1 LEELMA
7 NQNRPWLIAAWPGMG
22 NVAIIAAGFLVQ
34 KLGMEPA
41 GELPPSGHF
50 DVQEVEVREGIITRP
65 RVPRSVFYRWR
76 NPAGRD
82 LIVFLGE
89 AQPSTGSYAFA
100 HEMLERASKFGIER
114 IITFASMAS
123 QLHPSK
129 DPRVFAVA
137 TDKAVLSEIDG
148 LKVEALEEGQI
159 SGLNGLLLGAG
170 AERELAGICLLG
182 EIPFFA
188 AGVPN
193 PKAARAVLTIFAKL
207 AKVDVELGELDEH
220 VETVDRAL
228 IDLLEQ
234 MREQQGEEGGIP
246 ADIPLP
252 EEPGDDDEDEE
263 PEEQTPPPPQKK
275 KEPAIDP
282 AARQRIRQLFDEAK
296 RDRQKAFQLKEE
308 LDRLGVFSQYEDQFL
323 NLFRRG
329 E

>member
-1 LEELMA
+1 MP
-7 NQNRPWLIAAWPGMG
+7 NQDRPWLVAAWPGMG

-41 GELPPSGHF
+41 GEMPLSSHF
-50 DVQEVEVREGIITRP
+50 DVQEVEVREGVITRP
-65 RVPRSVFYRWR
+65 RLPRSVFYRWK
-76 NPAGRD
+76 NPGGRD
-82 LIVFLGE
+82 LVVFLGE
-89 AQPSTGSYAFA
+89 AQPATGSYAFA
-100 HEMLERASKFGIER
+100 HEMLEHASRFGIER
-114 IITFASMAS
+114 IVTFASMAS

-137 TDKAVLSEIDG
+137 TDKSVLGELGS
-148 LKVEALEEGQI
+148 LKVEALEQGQI

-193 PKAARAVLTIFAKL
+193 PKAARAVLNIFAQAANL
-207 AKVDVELGELDEH
+207 RLDLSDLDEH
-220 VETVDRAL
+220 VETVDQAL
-228 IDLLEQ
+228 IELLQQ
-234 MREQQGEEGGIP
+234 MRDQQGEEGGIP
-246 ADIPLP
+246 SDIPLP
-252 EEPGDDDEDEE
+252 EEPGEGEE
-263 PEEQTPPPPQKK
+263 EEEEESHEQEAKAPP
-275 KEPAIDP
+275 KEKQLD
-282 AARQRIRQLFDEAK
+282 AAAKQRIRQMFEEAK

-323 NLFRRG
+323 NLFRRA

>member
-1 LEELMA
+1 MA
-7 NQNRPWLIAAWPGMG
+7 NQKRPWLIAAWPGMG

-41 GELPPSGHF
+41 GELPQSGHF
-50 DVQEVEVREGIITRP
+50 DVQEVEVRDGIITRP
-65 RVPRSVFYRWR
+65 RIPRSVFYRWK
-76 NPAGRD
+76 NPSSGGRD

-89 AQPSTGSYAFA
+89 AQPSSGSYAFA
-100 HEMLERASKFGIER
+100 HEMLERASKFGVER
-114 IITFASMAS
+114 VITFASMAS

-137 TDKAVLSEIDG
+137 TDKSVLGEVDG
-148 LKVEALEEGQI
+148 MDVEALEQGQI

-170 AERELAGICLLG
+170 AERELAGVCLLG

-193 PKAARAVLTIFAKL
+193 PKAARAVLGIFVKL
-207 AKVDVELGELDEH
+207 AKLNVDLSDLNEH
-220 VETVDRAL
+220 IETVDRAL

-252 EEPGDDDEDEE
+252 EEPSDEDEE
-263 PEEQTPPPPQKK
+263 EEEETAPEPAPPPA
-275 KEPAIDP
+275 KERPLDAG
-282 AARQRIRQLFDEAK
+282 AKQRIRQMFDEAK

-308 LDRLGVFSQYEDQFL
+308 LDRLGVFPQYEDQFL

>member
-1 LEELMA
+1 MA

-65 RVPRSVFYRWR
+65 RMPRSVFYKWKKPGGAG
-76 NPAGRD
+76 NGRD

-89 AQPSTGSYAFA
+89 AQPSSGSYAFA
-100 HEMLERASKFGIER
+100 HELLEHASKFGVER
-114 IITFASMAS
+114 IVTFASMAS

-137 TDKAVLSEIDG
+137 TDKSVLGELDG
-148 LKVEALEEGQI
+148 MDVEELEQGQI

-170 AERELAGICLLG
+170 AERELGGICLLG

-193 PKAARAVLTIFAKL
+193 PKAARAVLEIFSQLAKL
-207 AKVDVELGELDEH
+207 KLDLSELDEH

-228 IDLLEQ
+228 IELLEQ

-252 EEPGDDDEDEE
+252 EEPGEDEE
-263 PEEQTPPPPQKK
+263 EEEEE
-275 KEPAIDP
+275 KEPPSAAKPKEKQIDP
-282 AARQRIRQLFDEAK
+282 ASRQRIRQLFHEAK
-296 RDRQKAFQLKEE
+296 RDRTKAFQLKEE
-308 LDRLGVFSQYEDQFL
+308 LDRLGVFAEYEDQFL

>member
-1 LEELMA
+1 MP

-50 DVQEVEVREGIITRP
+50 DVQEVEVREGVIARP
-65 RVPRSVFYRWR
+65 RMPRSMFYRWK
-76 NPAGRD
+76 NPRGRD
-82 LIVFLGE
+82 LVVFLGE
-89 AQPSTGSYAFA
+89 SQPATGSYAFA
-100 HEMLERASKFGIER
+100 HELLEQAAKFGIER

-137 TDKAVLSEIDG
+137 TDRSVLGELDG
-148 LKVEALEEGQI
+148 LAVEALAQGQI

-170 AERELAGICLLG
+170 AERELAGVCLLG

-193 PKAARAVLTIFAKL
+193 PKAARAVLNIFTQIAKI
-207 AKVDVELGELDEH
+207 ELDVAELSEH

-228 IDLLEQ
+228 IELLEQ

-252 EEPGDDDEDEE
+252 EEPGDDDDDDDEE
-263 PEEQTPPPPQKK
+263 ESPAPAKPEKK
-275 KEPAIDP
+275 QQQLDP
-282 AARQRIRQLFDEAK
+282 AARQRIRQMFDEAR
-296 RDRQKAFQLKEE
+296 RDRTKAFKLKEE
-308 LDRLGVFSQYEDQFL
+308 LDRLGVFAEYEDQFL

>member
-1 LEELMA
+1 MP
-7 NQNRPWLIAAWPGMG
+7 NQKRPWLIAAWPGMG

-41 GELPPSGHF
+41 GELPQSGHF
-50 DVQEVEVREGIITRP
+50 DVQEVEVREGVIARP
-65 RVPRSVFYRWR
+65 RVPRSVFYRWK
-76 NPAGRD
+76 NPGAGRD

-89 AQPSTGSYAFA
+89 AQPSTGSYTFA
-100 HEMLERASKFGIER
+100 HELLEHAAKFGIER
-114 IITFASMAS
+114 IVTFASMAS

-137 TDKAVLSEIDG
+137 TDRSVLRELDEFD
-148 LKVEALEEGQI
+148 VEALEQGQI

-170 AERELAGICLLG
+170 AERELAGVCLLG

-193 PKAARAVLTIFAKL
+193 PKAARAVLNIFIRHARL
-207 AKVDVELGELDEH
+207 ELDLSELEEH

-228 IDLLEQ
+228 IELLEQ
-234 MREQQGEEGGIP
+234 MRQQQGEEGGIP

-252 EEPGDDDEDEE
+252 EEPDDDDEDDDDEE
-263 PEEQTPPPPQKK
+263 EEEKKTQPQKDRRL
-275 KEPAIDP
+275 DP
-282 AARQRIRQLFDEAK
+282 AARQRIKHLFEEAR
-296 RDRQKAFQLKEE
+296 RDRKKAFQLKEE
-308 LDRLGVFSQYEDQFL
+308 LDRLGVFQQFEDQFL

>member
-1 LEELMA
+1 MA
-7 NQNRPWLIAAWPGMG
+7 KQNRPWLIAAWPGMG

-50 DVQEVEVREGIITRP
+50 DVQEIEVREGVIARP
-65 RVPRSVFYRWR
+65 RMPRSVFYRWK
-76 NPAGRD
+76 NPGTGNGRD

-89 AQPSTGSYAFA
+89 AQPSSGSYRFA
-100 HEMLERASKFGIER
+100 HELLEYAAKFDVER
-114 IITFASMAS
+114 ILTFASMAS

-137 TDKAVLSEIDG
+137 TDKSVLSELGG
-148 LKVEALEEGQI
+148 LEVEDLEQGQI

-170 AERELAGICLLG
+170 AERELTGICLLG

-193 PKAARAVLTIFAKL
+193 PKAARAVLTIFAQHAKL
-207 AKVDVELGELDEH
+207 ELDLAELDEH

-234 MREQQGEEGGIP
+234 MREQQGQEGGIP

-252 EEPGDDDEDEE
+252 EEPDEDDEDEDE
-263 PEEQTPPPPQKK
+263 TPNIPPTPPVPEKK
-275 KEPAIDP
+275 KLD
-282 AARQRIRQLFDEAK
+282 AASRQRIRKMFSEAK
-296 RDRQKAFQLKEE
+296 RDRSKAFQLKEE
-308 LDRLGVFSQYEDQFL
+308 LDRLGVFSDFEDQFL

>member
-1 LEELMA
+1 MA
-7 NQNRPWLIAAWPGMG
+7 KNNRPWLIAAWPGMG

-41 GELPPSGHF
+41 DELPPSGHF
-50 DVQEVEVREGIITRP
+50 DVQEVEVRDGVIARP
-65 RVPRSVFYRWR
+65 RMPRSVFYRWK

-82 LIVFLGE
+82 LVVFLGE
-89 AQPSTGSYAFA
+89 AQPASGSYAFA
-100 HEMLERASKFGIER
+100 HELLQQAAKFNVER
-114 IITFASMAS
+114 IVTFASMAS

-137 TDKAVLSEIDG
+137 TDRSVLGELDG
-148 LKVEALEEGQI
+148 FKVEALEQGQI

-193 PKAARAVLTIFAKL
+193 PKAARAVLDIFVRL
-207 AKVDVELGELDEH
+207 ANIPVDLAELEQH

-228 IDLLEQ
+228 IELLEQ

-252 EEPGDDDEDEE
+252 EEPGEDDDE
-263 PEEQTPPPPQKK
+263 PETPPPPPEKP
-275 KEPAIDP
+275 KEKQLDA

-296 RDRQKAFQLKEE
+296 RDRDKAFQLKEE
-308 LDRLGVFSQYEDQFL
+308 LDRLGVFPQFEDQFL
-323 NLFRRG
+323 NLFRRA